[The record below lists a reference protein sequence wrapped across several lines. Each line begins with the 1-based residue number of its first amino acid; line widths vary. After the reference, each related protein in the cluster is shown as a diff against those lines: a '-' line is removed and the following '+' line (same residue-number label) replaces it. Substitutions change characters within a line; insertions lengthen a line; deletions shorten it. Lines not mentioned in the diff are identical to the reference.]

1 MVGLLEGWMV
11 FLVHVYTNGFV
22 RVLITFAI
30 NFFMYDFQ
38 LGLCFFLGWDGTDG
52 WDGMDGALY
61 LGSGNLNSV
70 SPPLREAIILL
81 PRVYKP
87 EFLPRSMSSSTNNL
101 PWLEFRVL
109 SIY

>member
-1 MVGLLEGWMV
+1 MVSLLEGWMV

-70 SPPLREAIILL
+70 STAPQGSYYSA
-81 PRVYKP
+81 
-87 EFLPRSMSSSTNNL
+87 T
-101 PWLEFRVL
+101 
-109 SIY
+109 